1 MIRNIFIAPEH
12 GASQHEVDSIQL
24 KAGQGIIGDRNF
36 GKSDYPGQNLTLIEA
51 EMIAEFNQNFS
62 QQTSLSDTRR
72 NLITSGIRLNDLVG
86 REFQIGDVRLLGIEL
101 CEPCAYLGE
110 LLANETICKK
120 DVIKAFVHKGGL
132 RVDVLTDGTISRGME
147 VTTNWI
153 EIA

>member
-1 MIRNIFIAPEH
+1 MIRNIFIATEH

-62 QQTSLSDTRR
+62 QQISLSDTRR
-72 NLITSGIRLNDLVG
+72 NLITSDIRLNDLVG
-86 REFQIGDVRLLGIEL
+86 KEFQIGDVRLLGVEL
-101 CEPCAYLGE
+101 CAPCAYLGE
-110 LLANETICKK
+110 LLANKTICKK

-132 RVDVLTDGTISRGME
+132 RVDVLTDGTIVQKMNLIE
-147 VTTNWI
+147 V
-153 EIA
+153 E